1 MGTHPIFESDFDCLT
16 DLEKTKMNRLIN
28 QIGSIAMG
36 VGVGVAA
43 VNSVLYNVD
52 AGCRGVIFDR
62 FQGVLQDVKD
72 EGTHFY
78 IPMIQTPIIF
88 DVKTQPKTLRTSTGS
103 KDLQTVN
110 LTLRVLFRPVTKSLP
125 SIYTELGEDYYDVV
139 LPSITNEILKAVVAN
154 YNADELITRRIEVTK
169 EIQNAL
175 ISRAGNFNIILD
187 DVALTH
193 LTFSQEF
200 TTAVEQKQIAEQQ
213 AEQARYK
220 VERAE
225 HIKRANIIKAEGD
238 AQAAQLVAD
247 AMNECGEGLIELR
260 KLEASLEIS
269 RDLSRNQ
276 RITYLPSQNQGML
289 LNLGIDR

>member
-43 VNSVLYNVD
+43 VNSAIYNVD

-110 LTLRVLFRPVTKSLP
+110 LTLRVLFR
-125 SIYTELGEDYYDVV
+125 
-139 LPSITNEILKAVVAN
+139 LKTCNKV
-154 YNADELITRRIEVTK
+154 
-169 EIQNAL
+169 
-175 ISRAGNFNIILD
+175 
-187 DVALTH
+187 
-193 LTFSQEF
+193 
-200 TTAVEQKQIAEQQ
+200 IAS
-213 AEQARYK
+213 YI
-220 VERAE
+220 
-225 HIKRANIIKAEGD
+225 H
-238 AQAAQLVAD
+238 
-247 AMNECGEGLIELR
+247 
-260 KLEASLEIS
+260 
-269 RDLSRNQ
+269 
-276 RITYLPSQNQGML
+276 
-289 LNLGIDR
+289 

>member
-276 RITYLPSQNQGML
+276 RITYLPNQNQGML